1 MFKFLIGLPRKK
13 GEKVKKECL
22 LAVRAKLCRD
32 QDSNLGYCG
41 TTQGT
46 NHYTITA
53 L

>member
-1 MFKFLIGLPRKK
+1 MFKFLIGLPEKK

-41 TTQGT
+41 HNAGS
-46 NHYTITA
+46 
-53 L
+53 